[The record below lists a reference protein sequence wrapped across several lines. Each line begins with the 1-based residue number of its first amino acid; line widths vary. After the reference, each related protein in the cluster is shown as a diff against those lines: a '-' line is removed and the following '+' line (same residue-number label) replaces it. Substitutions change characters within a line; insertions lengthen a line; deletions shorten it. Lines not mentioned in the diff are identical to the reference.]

1 MNFGDTNIQ
10 TLAEYTWGGGTG
22 ERVKY
27 EILTTHCVFFFIKEI
42 YTGSS
47 GFYREVELIQSFR
60 HLATWYVPYQIPGAD
75 RRVRKEKP
83 YF

>member
-1 MNFGDTNIQ
+1 MNFGGHKHSD
-10 TLAEYTWGGGTG
+10 LSRVYMGGGTG

-47 GFYREVELIQSFR
+47 GFYREVELI
-60 HLATWYVPYQIPGAD
+60 
-75 RRVRKEKP
+75 
-83 YF
+83 